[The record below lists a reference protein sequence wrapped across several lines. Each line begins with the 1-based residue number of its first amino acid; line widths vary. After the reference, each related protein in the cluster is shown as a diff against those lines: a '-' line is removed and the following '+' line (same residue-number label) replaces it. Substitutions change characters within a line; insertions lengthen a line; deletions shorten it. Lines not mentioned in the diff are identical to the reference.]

1 MRISW
6 LFLLVFTIASE
17 LVRVNDKN
25 FNQVVKGSGKFTLVD
40 FYADWCRHCMK
51 LMPTIEKLAETFAD
65 TPDIQIVKINGD
77 ADGRKMTNKYDIP
90 GFPTLLLFH
99 GDDEPIEFDGMRDH
113 DSIRNFIQKI
123 SGAKSR
129 QQNTEDFIPVSSN
142 EVLEIDDHNF
152 QDLILDAKYKTM
164 LIFTAPWCRF
174 CKEVKPLWS
183 KLANEIYESDQDIVR
198 FAELEYSDEKKSAT
212 QKIKAQF
219 NVRLL
224 PTILFFNPFKVDD
237 DGLKRPVQ
245 YDDERNLESLL
256 AFVNDETGLS
266 RKEDGKLF
274 SNAGRIMSIDEAIE
288 TSERYENVLAKLEK
302 LENLNAERGRDA
314 LVDQNILFFKDD
326 VSMIPYYMKVVK
338 KLRDGD
344 EQYIVNEA
352 VRLEMLISL
361 EEKNMERSAFDYMQ
375 KRLNVLTGIIETKKL

>member
-1 MRISW
+1 MRLSW
-6 LFLLVFTIASE
+6 LFLLVTTIASE

-25 FNQVVKGSGKFTLVD
+25 FNEVVKGSGKFTLVD

-65 TPDIQIVKINGD
+65 TPEIQIVKINGD

-113 DSIRNFIQKI
+113 DSIKNFIQKA
-123 SGAKSR
+123 SGIKPG
-129 QQNTEDFIPVSSN
+129 QQIAGEFIPVSQN
-142 EVLEIDDHNF
+142 EVLEIDDDNF
-152 QDLILDAKYKTM
+152 QDLVLGAKYKTM

-174 CKEVKPLWS
+174 CKEVKPLWL
-183 KLANEIYESDQDIVR
+183 KLANEIYEPDQDIVR

-224 PTILFFNPFKVDD
+224 PTILFFDPSKVDD

-266 RKEDGKLF
+266 RNEDGKLF
-274 SNAGRIMSIDEAIE
+274 SNAGRIMAIDEAIE
-288 TSERYENVLAKLEK
+288 ASEKHEDILAKLEELEK
-302 LENLNAERGRDA
+302 LNTERGRDA
-314 LVDQNILFFKDD
+314 MVDQNILFFKDD
-326 VSMIPYYMKVVK
+326 VSMIPYYKKVVK

-344 EQYIVNEA
+344 EHYIVNEA
-352 VRLEMLISL
+352 VRLEKLISL

-375 KRLNVLTGIIETKKL
+375 KRLNVLTGIIKMKKL